1 MSQQFKKIAIACLV
15 AIFTCAFAFASSA
28 ADTVEM
34 RFSAYYPE
42 SYPTYKEGFRV
53 WEEMVTKESGGKVT
67 FKNYLNG
74 VLHTAKQG
82 FRAAMTNICDLT
94 HAYPSYQPASFQ
106 LGVLNDLPFA
116 LSTTHGG
123 VLAMETLYPKYFK
136 GEYEKMGVLLGCW
149 VTTSEYNLIT
159 KKPVRTLADL
169 KGMKIRSYGG
179 LCSDTLALLGAVP
192 VMVQSAESYTSFQ
205 NGVVDGV
212 LYPDSS
218 MVSYRLFEIGK
229 YHTRIGLSHMGV
241 PYAMSPT
248 FWKGLSP
255 EMKKYMYDKLRQASQ
270 MASMSYEIDDNFAR
284 KALKDNGVEFIELP
298 AEERA
303 KFHEAV
309 KPLWDGFVKDNEA
322 KGLPAKQL
330 VEDLKALDAKYSAM
344 TPEQTFEMV
353 TKTPVQGIVD
363 F

>member
-1 MSQQFKKIAIACLV
+1 MKQRNRTVILVLAAVLVSFSALMSP
-15 AIFTCAFAFASSA
+15 A
-28 ADTVEM
+28 AQPVEM

-42 SYPTYKEGFRV
+42 SYPVYKEGFNR
-53 WEEMVTKESGGKVT
+53 WEAMVAKESAGRIV

-82 FRAAMTNICDLT
+82 FRSAMTGVCDLT

-106 LGVLNDLPFA
+106 LSTLNDLPFA
-116 LSTTHGG
+116 ISTTHGG

-136 GEYEKMGVLLGCW
+136 KEYEKMGVLLGCW
-149 VTTSEYNLIT
+149 VTTSEYNLIS
-159 KKPVRTLADL
+159 KKPIRTLADL

-179 LCSDTLALLGAVP
+179 LCSDTLALLGASP

-229 YHTRIGLSHMGV
+229 YHTRIALSHMGV
-241 PYAMSPT
+241 PYAMNPA
-248 FWKGLSP
+248 FWKTLP
-255 EMKKYMYDKLRQASQ
+255 ADLKPFMYDKLRQASQ
-270 MASMSYEIDDNFAR
+270 MASMAYEIDDEQAR
-284 KALKDNGVEFIELP
+284 EVLQQNGVEFIELP
-298 AEERA
+298 ESERA
-303 KFHEAV
+303 KFTEAV
-309 KPLWDGFVKDNEA
+309 QPLWDKFIEENEK
-322 KGLPAKQL
+322 KGLPARQL
-330 VEDLKALDAKYSAM
+330 VKELKALDAAYAAM
-344 TPEQTFEMV
+344 TPEEVFENV
-353 TKTPVQGIVD
+353 TRNPVKGIID